1 MDGSLSVYLRIQLTE
16 FLVSDYLSEWSKD
29 EGFNT
34 MLFEEWV
41 ASVLQA
47 RKALEVLESRNGL
60 YVMYMDRVVG
70 ELARLVGQT
79 MSLQKLSR
87 EVLDSLFH

>member
-1 MDGSLSVYLRIQLTE
+1 
-16 FLVSDYLSEWSKD
+16 
-29 EGFNT
+29 

-70 ELARLVGQT
+70 ELARLVGQN
-79 MSLQKLSR
+79 MSLQKLNR
-87 EVLDSLFH
+87 EVLDNLFH